1 MGISNFVKRSTI
13 AFVGALSVI
22 SFAGA
27 APSYAGIVNGDFES
41 GNLNGWGTI
50 GSASIENGGVSLSA
64 SGVSDTELETFLGL
78 SVGTLDALN
87 NINATNGSAIKQTIT
102 ANAGDTLSFDWLF
115 QANDYAPYNDFSFF
129 TIGSIGSKLAD
140 VFQVGNYGQ
149 TASKTSYTF
158 DKAGTYTVGFGV
170 VNALDTAASPTLAVD
185 NVKLSSVAAVPEPAS
200 MLGILA
206 VGAFGVTSLQKR
218 KQQAK
223 A

>member
-27 APSYAGIVNGDFES
+27 APSYAAVVNGGFES
-41 GNLNGWGTI
+41 GNLDGWETI
-50 GSASIENGGVSLSA
+50 GSASIADGGVSLSA
-64 SGVSDTELETFLGL
+64 SGVGDTQLETFLGL
-78 SVGTLDALN
+78 SAGTLDTLN
-87 NINATNGSAIKQTIT
+87 KINATNGSAIKQTIT

-115 QANDYAPYNDFSFF
+115 KANDYAPYNDFSFF
-129 TIGSIGSKLAD
+129 TIGSLGSKLAD
-140 VFQVGNYGQ
+140 VFQVGDFGQ

-158 DKAGTYTVGFGV
+158 NQAGTYTVGFGV
-170 VNALDTAASPTLAVD
+170 VNALDTGASSTLAVD

-206 VGAFGVTSLQKR
+206 FGAFGVTSVHKR